1 MTMPNRKEIP
11 EGIHLVEIREES
23 YGYTLA
29 HVFNGKVIYV
39 ATYPNRMEVMR
50 SANAIIEREQAEGN
64 EVMFSTDSRLG

>member
-1 MTMPNRKEIP
+1 MPSRKEVP
-11 EGIHLVEIREES
+11 EDTHLVEVRSES

-29 HVFNGKVIYV
+29 HVFNNKVIYV

-64 EVMFSTDSRLG
+64 EVMLATDSRLG

>member
-1 MTMPNRKEIP
+1 MEVRN
-11 EGIHLVEIREES
+11 ES

-29 HVFNGKVIYV
+29 HVLNNKVVYV

-64 EVMFSTDSRLG
+64 EVMFATDARLG